1 VHTRPIADSLP
12 ADFADALA
20 RVRDRLGS
28 IGSPVL
34 FFRTIGST
42 NDVAARL
49 AAAGNHAGAIV
60 VADEQTEGRGRL
72 SRTWF
77 SPPGLGLYVSIVLA
91 PRHARAD
98 PERARRLLT
107 LAAGVALSEAVQA
120 CTGLSA
126 DLKWP
131 NDLLIGRRKLS
142 GILAEAVSAGA
153 PNESIVLG
161 YGINVGQSAYPPD
174 LANRATSLELE
185 LGRPIDR
192 AALFADTIA
201 AVARRYEDLLGGR
214 FDAILD
220 AWRGRA
226 PGSRGARVT
235 WVTPSGLRA
244 GVTAGIDGQ
253 GALLVRTGDRLERIV
268 AGDVTWR

>member
-1 VHTRPIADSLP
+1 MHTRQIADTLP
-12 ADFADALA
+12 AEFADALA
-20 RVRDRLGS
+20 RVGGRLGS
-28 IGSPVL
+28 IGSSVL

-49 AAAGNHAGAIV
+49 AADGDHSGAIV
-60 VADEQTEGRGRL
+60 VADEQTEGRGRR
-72 SRTWF
+72 SRTWY
-77 SPPGLGLYVSIVLA
+77 SPPGRGLYVSIVLA

-98 PERARRLLT
+98 PARARRLLT

-153 PNESIVLG
+153 PDESIVLG

-174 LANRATSLELE
+174 LADRATSLELE

-226 PGSRGARVT
+226 PGSQGARVT
-235 WVTPSGLRA
+235 WVTPAGLQA
-244 GVTAGIDGQ
+244 GVTAGIDDQ
-253 GALLVRTGDRLERIV
+253 GALLVRTGDRLDRIV